1 MNHTKKGRVSVMER
15 ANQILHSI
23 RFMESLLD
31 LAKTSEDK
39 DFLIEMLFDLQKIL
53 NESRR
58 DL

>member
-1 MNHTKKGRVSVMER
+1 MNQSMKRRVIDMERVS
-15 ANQILHSI
+15 QILHSI

>member
-1 MNHTKKGRVSVMER
+1 MNQSMKRRVVNMER